1 MKIVFF
7 KHPIYSKMFSMKFRA
22 RMVEYT
28 FITKLSGLI
37 CIVSG
42 VEIHFIAPTAGYHV
56 KSFGE
61 TIFFLAI

>member
-1 MKIVFF
+1 
-7 KHPIYSKMFSMKFRA
+7 
-22 RMVEYT
+22 MVEYT